1 MPEHSGDGKPSSS
14 ARTLGVLAEPE
25 VTAEFAERN
34 GREVGHLL
42 NLADER
48 HDWSVVIEYQ
58 DFTAGNGLTPMLDS
72 LAKHRTLRAWD
83 VMVCLTDLPIRF
95 EGRTVVA
102 EVALGEPISLVSLP
116 ALGAVNIDRRVRTA
130 VADLGWA
137 MHRHFDP
144 EDDAVEFGPPSLH
157 QSRRIET
164 AVLDDGP
171 IGFRYVSATRLGRGR
186 LLAGMLRANRP
197 WRLVFGLRSA
207 MAAAIATGAFALVT
221 DTIWQLADQLGAP
234 RLTLLMVLSISSMV
248 FWIITQHDLWESPR
262 RDDALERYKASLYN
276 TSTVWSL
283 MIGVVI
289 SYVLLFAAVL
299 LAAAFTIDDALLT
312 RTLQHPVTVWDF
324 MEVAWMTT
332 SATLIGGALGSGFES
347 KDDILRAAYGQRERH
362 RRQSV
367 DEGE

>member
-1 MPEHSGDGKPSSS
+1 MPEHSDDINPNS

-34 GREVGHLL
+34 GREVRHLL

-48 HDWSVVIEYQ
+48 HEWSVVIEYR
-58 DFTAGNGLTPMLDS
+58 DFTAGDGLAPMLGS
-72 LAKHRTLRAWD
+72 LAKYRALSAWD

-116 ALGAVNIDRRVRTA
+116 ALGAFNIDRRVRTA

-144 EDDAVEFGPPSLH
+144 EDAPVEFGPPSLH
-157 QSRRIET
+157 QSRHIET
-164 AVLDDGP
+164 AVPDEGP

-221 DTIWQLADQLGAP
+221 NTIWQLADLLGAP
-234 RLTLLMVLSISSMV
+234 RLTLLMALSVSSMV

-262 RDDALERYKASLYN
+262 RDGALERYKASLYN

-289 SYVLLFAAVL
+289 SYVLLFVAVL
-299 LAAAFTIDDALLT
+299 LAAAFTIDDSLLAQ
-312 RTLQHPVTVWDF
+312 TLQHPVTFWDF

-332 SATLIGGALGSGFES
+332 SAALIGGALGSGFES

-362 RRQSV
+362 RRQAV
-367 DEGE
+367 DEDK

>member
-1 MPEHSGDGKPSSS
+1 VPESSDDVNPTS
-14 ARTLGVLAEPE
+14 ARILGVLAEPE

-48 HDWSVVIEYQ
+48 HDWSVVIEYR
-58 DFTAGNGLTPMLDS
+58 DFTAGNGLAPMLDS
-72 LAKHRTLRAWD
+72 LATHRILRAWD
-83 VMVCLTDLPIRF
+83 VMVCLTDLPIRL

-102 EVALGEPISLVSLP
+102 EVALGESISLVSLP

-130 VADLGWA
+130 VADLAWA
-137 MHRHFDP
+137 MHRRFDP
-144 EDDAVEFGPPSLH
+144 DDDIREFGPPSLH
-157 QSRRIET
+157 QSRHIET
-164 AVLDDGP
+164 AVFDDGP
-171 IGFRYVSATRLGRGR
+171 IEFRYVSATRLGRGR

-221 DTIWQLADQLGAP
+221 NTIWQLADLLGAP
-234 RLTLLMVLSISSMV
+234 RLTLLTVLAISSMV

-262 RDDALERYKASLYN
+262 RDDRLERYKASLYN

-289 SYVLLFAAVL
+289 SYVLLFVAVL
-299 LAAAFTIDDALLT
+299 LAAAFTIDDGLLAL
-312 RTLQHPVTVWDF
+312 TLQHPVAVWDF
-324 MEVAWMTT
+324 VEVAWMTT
-332 SATLIGGALGSGFES
+332 SAALIGGALGSGFES

-362 RRQSV
+362 RRQSM
-367 DEGE
+367 DAGE

>member
-1 MPEHSGDGKPSSS
+1 MPESPGDGHPSSD
-14 ARTLGVLAEPE
+14 RKLGVLAEPE

-48 HDWSVVIEYQ
+48 HTWSVAIEYR

-72 LAKHRTLRAWD
+72 LVKHRIRRAWD
-83 VMVCLTDLPIRF
+83 VMVCLTDLPIRLD
-95 EGRTVVA
+95 GRTVVA

-116 ALGAVNIDRRVRTA
+116 ALGAVNIDRRVRSA
-130 VADLGWA
+130 VTDLGWA

-144 EDDAVEFGPPSLH
+144 EDDSGEFGPPSLQ

-164 AVLDDGP
+164 AVLDEGP
-171 IGFRYVSATRLGRGR
+171 IGFRYLSATRLGRGR

-221 DTIWQLADQLGAP
+221 DTIWQLADLLGAP
-234 RLTLLMVLSISSMV
+234 RLTLLMVLSISTMV
-248 FWIITQHDLWESPR
+248 FWIITQHDLWESAR
-262 RDDALERYKASLYN
+262 RDDLLERYKASLYN

-283 MIGVVI
+283 TIGVVI
-289 SYVLLFAAVL
+289 SYVLLFVAVL
-299 LAAAFTIDDALLT
+299 LAAAFTIDDGLLA
-312 RTLQHPVTVWDF
+312 RTLQHPVSVWDF
-324 MEVAWMTT
+324 AEVAWMTT
-332 SATLIGGALGSGFES
+332 SAALIGGALGSGFES

-367 DEGE
+367 DAGE

>member
-1 MPEHSGDGKPSSS
+1 VPEDSGDVNPTS

-25 VTAEFAERN
+25 ITAEFAERN

-58 DFTAGNGLTPMLDS
+58 DFTAGNGLAPMLDS
-72 LAKHRTLRAWD
+72 LAKHRIHRAWD

-95 EGRTVVA
+95 EGRTVVV

-116 ALGAVNIDRRVRTA
+116 ALGAVNIDRRVRA
-130 VADLGWA
+130 AAADLGWA
-137 MHRHFDP
+137 MHRRFDP
-144 EDDAVEFGPPSLH
+144 EDDAGEFGPPSLH
-157 QSRRIET
+157 ESRRIET
-164 AVLDDGP
+164 SVLGDGP

-207 MAAAIATGAFALVT
+207 MAAAIATGAVALVT
-221 DTIWQLADQLGAP
+221 DTVWQLADLLGGP
-234 RLTLLMVLSISSMV
+234 KQMLLMVLSISSTV
-248 FWIITQHDLWESPR
+248 FWIITQHDLWESVR

-289 SYVLLFAAVL
+289 SYVVLFVAVL
-299 LAAAFTIDDALLT
+299 LAAAFTIDGDSLA

-324 MEVAWMTT
+324 AEVVWMTT
-332 SATLIGGALGSGFES
+332 SAALIGGALGSGFDS

-367 DEGE
+367 DEGK

>member
-1 MPEHSGDGKPSSS
+1 VPESSGDMNRTTS
-14 ARTLGVLAEPE
+14 RTLGVLAEPE

-34 GREVGHLL
+34 GREVVHLL

-58 DFTAGNGLTPMLDS
+58 DFSAGNGLAPMLDS
-72 LAKHRTLRAWD
+72 MAKHRIRRAWD

-95 EGRTVVA
+95 SGRTVVA
-102 EVALGEPISLVSLP
+102 EV

-144 EDDAVEFGPPSLH
+144 EDDAGEFGPPSLH
-157 QSRRIET
+157 QSRRIEA

-171 IGFRYVSATRLGRGR
+171 IGFRYVSTTRLGRGR

-197 WRLVFGLRSA
+197 WRLALGLRSA

-221 DTIWQLADQLGAP
+221 DTIWQLADLLGAP

-262 RDDALERYKASLYN
+262 RDDTLERYKASLYN

-289 SYVLLFAAVL
+289 SYVLLFVAVL
-299 LAAAFTIDDALLT
+299 LAAAFTIDDALLAQ
-312 RTLQHPVTVWDF
+312 TLQHPVTAWDF

-332 SATLIGGALGSGFES
+332 SAALIGGALGSGFES

-362 RRQSV
+362 RRQAV

>member
-1 MPEHSGDGKPSSS
+1 MSESPGDAAPTT

-25 VTAEFAERN
+25 VTAEFAGRN
-34 GREVGHLL
+34 GREVGRLL
-42 NLADER
+42 NLADDR
-48 HDWSVVIEYQ
+48 HEWSVEIEYQ
-58 DFTAGNGLTPMLDS
+58 DFTASDGLAAMLEPMR
-72 LAKHRTLRAWD
+72 KHRARRSWD
-83 VMVCLTDLPIRF
+83 VMVCLTDLPVRSG
-95 EGRTVVA
+95 GRTVVV

-116 ALGAVNIDRRVRTA
+116 ALGAFNIDRRVRSA

-144 EDDAVEFGPPSLH
+144 EDDAGEFGPPSLH
-157 QSRRIET
+157 GSRRVEK
-164 AVLDDGP
+164 AVPDGGP
-171 IGFRYVSATRLGRGR
+171 IEFRYLSATRLGRGR

-221 DTIWQLADQLGAP
+221 NTIWQLADLLGAL
-234 RLTLLMVLSISSMV
+234 RLTFLTVLAISLMV

-262 RDDALERYKASLYN
+262 RDDLLERYKASLYN

-283 MIGVVI
+283 TIGVVI
-289 SYVLLFAAVL
+289 SYVMLFLAVL
-299 LAAAFTIDDALLT
+299 LAAVFAIDDGLLAL
-312 RTLQHPVTVWDF
+312 TLQHPVSVLDF

-332 SATLIGGALGSGFES
+332 SAALIGGALGSGFES

-367 DEGE
+367 EADE